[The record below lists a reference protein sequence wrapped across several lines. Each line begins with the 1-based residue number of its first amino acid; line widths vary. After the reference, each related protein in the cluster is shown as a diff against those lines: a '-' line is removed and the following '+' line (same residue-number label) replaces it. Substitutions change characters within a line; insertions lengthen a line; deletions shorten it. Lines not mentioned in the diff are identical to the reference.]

1 MKKLSVVIA
10 SLFLLFSPVLIFA
23 DTTSSIITNS
33 ACQTTPKPL
42 GCNGESAVGAGS
54 IFNNGINVFV
64 GVIAAISVIM
74 VVIGGLRYVLSGGD
88 AAGVRSAKD
97 TILYALIGLGIS
109 IVAFGIVNFVIGKL
123 G

>member
-1 MKKLSVVIA
+1 MKKIRLLICLYVIFVPA
-10 SLFLLFSPVLIFA
+10 LMFA
-23 DTTSSIITNS
+23 DSTSSIITNS
-33 ACQTTPKPL
+33 ACQANPQAL
-42 GCNGESAVGAGS
+42 GCNGQAAVGAGS
-54 IFNNGINVFV
+54 IFNNGINVFI

-109 IVAFGIVNFVIGKL
+109 IIAFGIVNFVISKL